1 VGDRRRFG
9 ASRSPA
15 ERAFRPPDDLACDPV
30 ATGEPDYNSMPI
42 GQLRQRVRQGDRG
55 AVDYTRNAARKLDRH
70 LEPLRRFAENPNAI
84 LHNPVADWERGEAAL
99 KTGLEGMQRVRDA
112 KERAAVERERRLIAE
127 VAAMRQAVERA
138 DGRADAA
145 EGRESEALDVA
156 RRNFW
161 VAVVAVVVAIVVPFV
176 T

>member
-1 VGDRRRFG
+1 
-9 ASRSPA
+9 
-15 ERAFRPPDDLACDPV
+15 
-30 ATGEPDYNSMPI
+30 
-42 GQLRQRVRQGDRG
+42 
-55 AVDYTRNAARKLDRH
+55 
-70 LEPLRRFAENPNAI
+70 
-84 LHNPVADWERGEAAL
+84 
-99 KTGLEGMQRVRDA
+99 MQRVRDA